1 MTLRPGQ
8 KVEGAETADKGGKP
22 ESGGKEAVIKVVVID
37 DSAFN
42 RQTITSMLESQ
53 PGIKVVARAGDGDE
67 GLREVLQQ
75 HPDVIT
81 LDLEMPKM
89 DGFTFL
95 RILMSKRPTPVIVI
109 SSNGRKDSI
118 FKALELGALDFIT
131 KPTQRISPEL
141 RDIEAELVQK
151 VRMIARLRV
160 VSLAERLP
168 RGSGRFSVPP
178 GLAGA
183 AAAGAAPAPRPSV
196 DAPTRLC
203 VIGASTGGPPAL
215 SQIAHALPRPLD
227 LPIAILVGLHMPA
240 KFTQAFAER
249 LGRTSAWPFREA
261 RSGDALVAG
270 TALVA
275 PGGAVTTVVR
285 GSDGALRLRIEPP
298 QAGDHFM
305 PSIDK
310 MFESA
315 AAALPGPNL
324 LAIVL
329 TGMGG
334 DGARG
339 VVAVRDAGG
348 KVIAESAETAV
359 IFGMPN
365 EAIRTG
371 AVAEVLPLPQIAQVI
386 ARFGNA

>member
-1 MTLRPGQ
+1 VTRTTLPPERPGDGR
-8 KVEGAETADKGGKP
+8 ERD
-22 ESGGKEAVIKVVVID
+22 IKVVVID

-42 RQTITSMLESQ
+42 RQTITAMLENA

-67 GLREVLQQ
+67 GLREVLSQ

-109 SSNGRKDSI
+109 SSNARRDGV
-118 FKALELGALDFIT
+118 FKALELGALDFIS

-141 RDIEAELVQK
+141 RDIEMELVGK
-151 VRMIARLRV
+151 VRMVSRLRV

-168 RGSGRFSVPP
+168 HRSGKIATVDLATAQAA
-178 GLAGA
+178 LAGA
-183 AAAGAAPAPRPSV
+183 GGAPATVPPRPVVSP
-196 DAPTRLC
+196 DGALRLC

-215 SQIAHALPRPLD
+215 QQIAQALPRPLD

-240 KFTQAFAER
+240 KFTHAFAER

-261 RSGDALVAG
+261 QSGDALVPG
-270 TALVA
+270 SALVC
-275 PGGAVTTVVR
+275 PGGQITTLQR
-285 GSDGALRLRIEPP
+285 GSDGVLRVRIEPP
-298 QAGDHFM
+298 QVGDHFM
-305 PSIDK
+305 PSIDRL
-310 MFESA
+310 FETSA
-315 AAALPGPNL
+315 QAAPGKHL
-324 LAIVL
+324 LGIVL

-334 DGARG
+334 DGSRG
-339 VVAVRDAGG
+339 VRAIRDAGG
-348 KVIAESAETAV
+348 KVVAESAETAV
-359 IFGMPN
+359 IFGMPG

-371 AVAEVLPLPQIAQVI
+371 AVAEVLPLQDIAAMI
-386 ARFGNA
+386 GRFGNI

>member
-1 MTLRPGQ
+1 VSEPRE
-8 KVEGAETADKGGKP
+8 VR
-22 ESGGKEAVIKVVVID
+22 VVVID

-42 RQTITSMLESQ
+42 RQTITAMLEGATGS
-53 PGIKVVARAGDGDE
+53 PAIKVVARAGDGDE
-67 GLREVLQQ
+67 GLREVLSQN
-75 HPDVIT
+75 PDVVT

-109 SSNGRKDSI
+109 SSNSRRDGV
-118 FKALELGALDFIT
+118 FKALELGALDFIS

-141 RDIEAELVQK
+141 RDIELELVQK
-151 VRMIARLRV
+151 VRMVSRLRV

-168 RGSGRFSVPP
+168 QKTGRPSGVVATVP
-178 GLAGA
+178 AGTP
-183 AAAGAAPAPRPSV
+183 APATAPRLDGPV
-196 DAPTRLC
+196 RLC

-215 SQIAHALPRPLD
+215 QQIAQALPRPVD

-240 KFTQAFAER
+240 KFTHAFAER

-261 RSGDALVAG
+261 ASGDALVPG

-275 PGGAVTTVVR
+275 PGGAITTVAR
-285 GSDGALRLRIEPP
+285 GSDGVLRVRIDPP
-298 QAGDHFM
+298 MPGDHFM
-305 PSIDK
+305 PSIDRL
-310 MFESA
+310 FETA
-315 AAALPGPNL
+315 AQASPGKHL
-324 LAIVL
+324 LGVVL

-334 DGARG
+334 DGSRG
-339 VVAVRDAGG
+339 VRAIRDAGG

-359 IFGMPN
+359 IFGMPG

-371 AVAEVLPLPQIAQVI
+371 AVEEVLPLPQIAQVI
-386 ARFGNA
+386 ARLGNA

>member
-1 MTLRPGQ
+1 VNG
-8 KVEGAETADKGGKP
+8 E
-22 ESGGKEAVIKVVVID
+22 KEIKVVVID

-42 RQTITSMLESQ
+42 RQTITSMLESS
-53 PGIKVVARAGDGDE
+53 PGIRVVARAGDGDE
-67 GLREVLQQ
+67 GLREVLSQ
-75 HPDVIT
+75 HPHVVT

-95 RILMSKRPTPVIVI
+95 RILMNKRPTPVIVI
-109 SSNGRKDSI
+109 SSNGRRDGI
-118 FKALELGALDFIT
+118 FKALELGALDFIS

-141 RDIEAELVQK
+141 RDIEVELVQK
-151 VRMIARLRV
+151 VRLVSRLRV

-168 RGSGRFSVPP
+168 QKTGRPSGVVATVDNAATAALATP
-178 GLAGA
+178 GPLVSPRAL
-183 AAAGAAPAPRPSV
+183 AAGVATDMPL
-196 DAPTRLC
+196 RLC

-215 SQIAHALPRPLD
+215 QQIAQALPRPLD

-240 KFTQAFAER
+240 KFTHAFAER
-249 LGRTSAWPFREA
+249 IGRTSAWPFREA
-261 RSGDALVAG
+261 NSGDALLPG

-275 PGGAVTTVVR
+275 PGGAVTTIARGTDGVLRVR
-285 GSDGALRLRIEPP
+285 IDPP

-305 PSIDK
+305 PSIDR
-310 MFESA
+310 MFETA
-315 AAALPGPNL
+315 AQAAPGKQL
-324 LAIVL
+324 LGVVL

-339 VVAVRDAGG
+339 VRAIRDAGG

-359 IFGMPN
+359 IFGMPG

-371 AVAEVLPLPQIAQVI
+371 AVAEVLPLQEIAHAI
-386 ARFGNA
+386 ARFGGA